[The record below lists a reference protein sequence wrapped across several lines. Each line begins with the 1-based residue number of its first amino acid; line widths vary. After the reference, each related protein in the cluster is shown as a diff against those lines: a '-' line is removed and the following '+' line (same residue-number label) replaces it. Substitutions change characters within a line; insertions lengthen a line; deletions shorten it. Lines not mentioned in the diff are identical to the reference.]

1 MGGMLR
7 KPVRRDEHDREI
19 IALALPAFGALA
31 AEPLYV
37 LVDTAIVGRLGT
49 NPLGGLAVAATVLI
63 VVFGI
68 PNFLAYSTTGA
79 VARRVGANDRKGA
92 VEYGIA
98 GMWLAVVIGV
108 ALAVAG
114 IVSASLIIHA
124 MGASSAV
131 RPYALTYLRISFL
144 GAPFLL
150 LALAG
155 AGYQRGVQDT
165 KTTFVIALAT
175 NVANL
180 LIELLFVYG
189 LHLGIAGSAWGTVIA
204 QVGGAA
210 AYIALTTRAA
220 RAAHASPR
228 PDWAAV
234 RSTARI
240 GGQLVIRTGSLLLAF
255 LVGTSVASR
264 IGDVPLAAH
273 QVAFQ
278 IWTFL
283 ALSMDAIAIAG
294 QALVGR
300 YLGAEDAPRAR
311 AAATRMLEIGVAAGI
326 AIGVVVVVLRTVL
339 PSLFTDD
346 HAVRHAAATALL
358 VVGLT
363 QPLNA
368 IVFVLDGVLIG
379 AGDTAYLGKAMV
391 ASTAVFLP
399 VAFLVRGLDRGLLA
413 LWGAL
418 TLLMVARACTM
429 GWRYLGDSWLVTGAT
444 R

>member
-1 MGGMLR
+1 MGVVR
-7 KPVRRDEHDREI
+7 RPVRRDEHDREI
-19 IALALPAFGALA
+19 FALAIPAFGALA

-63 VVFGI
+63 VAFGV
-68 PNFLAYSTTGA
+68 PNFLAYSTTGS
-79 VARRVGANDRKGA
+79 VARRIGADDHRGA
-92 VEYGIA
+92 VEHGIA
-98 GMWLAVVIGV
+98 GMWLAVAIGV
-108 ALAVAG
+108 VFAAAG
-114 IVSASLIIHA
+114 MAAASVIVRA
-124 MGASSAV
+124 MGASDAV
-131 RPYALTYLRISFL
+131 RPYAVTYLRISFL

-155 AGYQRGVQDT
+155 AGYQRGAQDT
-165 KTTFVIALAT
+165 RVTFVIALLA
-175 NVANL
+175 NAANL
-180 LIELLFVYG
+180 LIELLLVYG
-189 LHLGIAGSAWGTVIA
+189 FDLGIAGSAWGTVIA
-204 QVGGAA
+204 QVGAA
-210 AYIALTTRAA
+210 GAYIVLTTRAA
-220 RAAHASPR
+220 RRAHASPR
-228 PDWAAV
+228 PNWPAI

-240 GGQLVIRTGSLLLAF
+240 GGQLVIRTASLLLAF

-300 YLGAEDAPRAR
+300 YLGANDAARAR
-311 AAATRMLEIGVAAGI
+311 AAATRMLEIGVAVGI
-326 AIGVVVVVLRTVL
+326 VFGVIVVALRTVL
-339 PSLFTDD
+339 PTLFSDD
-346 HAVRHAAATALL
+346 QAVRNAAAMALF
-358 VVGLT
+358 VVGIT

-368 IVFVLDGVLIG
+368 IVFVLDGILIG
-379 AGDTAYLGKAMV
+379 AGDTAYLGRAMV
-391 ASTAVFLP
+391 LSTAVFLP
-399 VAFLVRGLDRGLLA
+399 AALLVRGLDRGLLA

-418 TLLMVARACTM
+418 TLLMVARAATM
-429 GWRYLGDSWLVTGAT
+429 GRRYLGDAWLVTGAS